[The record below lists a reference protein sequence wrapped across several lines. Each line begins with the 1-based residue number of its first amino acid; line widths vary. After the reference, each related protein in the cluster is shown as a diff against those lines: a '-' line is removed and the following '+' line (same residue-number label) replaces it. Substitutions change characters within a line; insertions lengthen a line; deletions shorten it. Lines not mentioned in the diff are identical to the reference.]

1 MEGKNQ
7 TRGMYGLRREGEIT
21 KKVESKAAATGANIA
36 LADGFMV
43 LCCFILRS
51 FFAVFNLDANY
62 CINFYLCKEKVFLIV

>member
-1 MEGKNQ
+1 MRKNQ

-43 LCCFILRS
+43 LCCFILRLL
-51 FFAVFNLDANY
+51 FVFFNLVQIIA
-62 CINFYLCKEKVFLIV
+62 LIFTYARKKCF

>member
-1 MEGKNQ
+1 LERKNQ

-43 LCCFILRS
+43 LCCFI
-51 FFAVFNLDANY
+51 FTTTFCTF
-62 CINFYLCKEKVFLIV
+62 